1 MFKFN
6 VISLFTV
13 SFLFIFSPLCVHAQ
27 ETESQ
32 RLDGVYEKNI
42 EDEGIIS
49 YRHMREADIFW
60 AKRVWREI
68 DVRQKQN
75 QPFKYPKQPLIE
87 VLRKNI
93 INERITA
100 FSPNP
105 RNADEFVETMTPKE
119 VSQIGAGKDTIE
131 IFDQYGNYQK
141 DSVVE
146 NEFDPSRVKKYRIK
160 EDWFFDENTSTMKV
174 RILGIAPLMQDA
186 QRKDVYLP
194 MFWLYY
200 PDIREVLADYEV
212 FNRKNDAKRLS
223 WESLFEKRLFDSYIT
238 KVNNV
243 HDRRIK
249 DYKNGVDQLL
259 EARNKEEELFNFE
272 HDLWT
277 Y

>member
-1 MFKFN
+1 M
-6 VISLFTV
+6 
-13 SFLFIFSPLCVHAQ
+13 
-27 ETESQ
+27 
-32 RLDGVYEKNI
+32 
-42 EDEGIIS
+42 
-49 YRHMREADIFW
+49 
-60 AKRVWREI
+60 
-68 DVRQKQN
+68 
-75 QPFKYPKQPLIE
+75 
-87 VLRKNI
+87 
-93 INERITA
+93 NERITA

-105 RNADEFVETMTPKE
+105 RDADEFVKTMTPQE
-119 VSQIGAGKDTIE
+119 VSQKGAGTDTIE

-174 RILGIAPLMQDA
+174 RILGIAPLMQDSE
-186 QRKDVYLP
+186 REDVYLP

-212 FNRKNDAKRLS
+212 FNRENDAKRLS

-243 HDRRIK
+243 LDRRIK

-259 EARNKEEELFNFE
+259 EARNKEEELFNYE